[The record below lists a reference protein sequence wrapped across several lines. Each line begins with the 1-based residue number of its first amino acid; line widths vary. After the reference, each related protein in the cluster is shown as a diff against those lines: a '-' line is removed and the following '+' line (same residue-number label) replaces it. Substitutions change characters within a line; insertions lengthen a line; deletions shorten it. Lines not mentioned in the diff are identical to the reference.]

1 MNSKIFWYEAFDFV
15 FVCVLGT
22 LLHFLYD
29 WTNLLIFAPIS
40 AVNESTWEHMKILY
54 IPCFTFAII
63 QSFSPTFKIKDFFNA
78 KLFSMGLSTAFIP
91 IAFYTINGA
100 LFKTP
105 FYVDILLFYIAALLN
120 SLLSYF
126 AVIRLNIKAKS
137 GVYGLIGALLILLAF
152 ITFTFYPPALPIF
165 ISP

>member
-15 FVCVLGT
+15 FVCVFGT

-40 AVNESTWEHMKILY
+40 AINESTWEHMKIFY
-54 IPCFTFAII
+54 IPCFMFAII
-63 QSFSPTFKIKDFFNA
+63 QSFSPTFKIKGFFNA

-100 LFKTP
+100 LFTTP